1 MDEKEYR
8 EALRREQER
17 LALNRRD
24 DALIHEANLS
34 RITHDYKA
42 SQGGGHGGAIAGV
55 VILLVLGIAAW
66 AYLG

>member
-8 EALRREQER
+8 EALRREQAR

-24 DALIHEANLS
+24 DALIHEANLN
-34 RITHDYKA
+34 RINQDYK
-42 SQGGGHGGAIAGV
+42 SGGGHGGAIAGV